1 MKDSRRLLMSIPKE
15 YRFTDTHEWVKV
27 EEDNIVS
34 IGITD
39 YAQDHL
45 GDIVSVEAPRVG
57 DEIEKGEP
65 IGMIDSQKASTEVFA
80 PLTGLVLESNDL
92 LEDDPS
98 VMNSDPYEEG
108 WLVRVEVAD
117 MEQLDEL
124 MTAEDYEEYLGRLEE
139 E

>member
-1 MKDSRRLLMSIPKE
+1 MSIPKE
-15 YRFTDTHEWVKV
+15 YRFTDSHEWVKV

-65 IGMIDSQKASTEVFA
+65 IGMIDSQKASSEVYA
-80 PLTGLVLESNDL
+80 PITGVVVENNDL
-92 LEDDPS
+92 LEDDPG
-98 VMNSDPYEEG
+98 VINTDPYEEG
-108 WLVRVEVAD
+108 WLVRVEVGD

>member
-1 MKDSRRLLMSIPKE
+1 MSIPKE
-15 YRFTDTHEWVKV
+15 YRFTDSHEWVKV
-27 EEDNIVS
+27 EEDNIVL

-45 GDIVSVEAPRVG
+45 GDIVSVEPPREG

-80 PLTGLVLESNDL
+80 PISGRVLDVNDL

-98 VMNSDPYEEG
+98 IMNTDPYEEG
-108 WLVRVEVAD
+108 WIVRVEVGD
-117 MEQLDEL
+117 MGQLDEL
-124 MTAEDYEEYLGRLEE
+124 MTAEDYEEYLGGLEDE
-139 E
+139 

>member
-1 MKDSRRLLMSIPKE
+1 MSIPKD

>member
-15 YRFTDTHEWVKV
+15 YRFTYTHEWVKV